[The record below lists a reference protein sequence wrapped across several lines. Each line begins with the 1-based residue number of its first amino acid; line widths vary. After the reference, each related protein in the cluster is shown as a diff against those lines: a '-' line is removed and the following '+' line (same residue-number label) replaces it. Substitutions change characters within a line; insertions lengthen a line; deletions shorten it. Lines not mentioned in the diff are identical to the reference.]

1 MISVL
6 TYIPD
11 LEGKNVI
18 FHFTRLKK
26 GTKRVLFLRETPRL
40 NFDLPVIGYSLKQNE
55 DCKARWKFQALLRAC
70 TFLWAPF
77 LTLYR

>member
-6 TYIPD
+6 TYIRD

-26 GTKRVLFLRETPRL
+26 DTKRALFLRETPRL
-40 NFDLPVIGYSLKQNE
+40 NFDLPVIGYRLKQNRA
-55 DCKARWKFQALLRAC
+55 CKAGRKF
-70 TFLWAPF
+70 
-77 LTLYR
+77 